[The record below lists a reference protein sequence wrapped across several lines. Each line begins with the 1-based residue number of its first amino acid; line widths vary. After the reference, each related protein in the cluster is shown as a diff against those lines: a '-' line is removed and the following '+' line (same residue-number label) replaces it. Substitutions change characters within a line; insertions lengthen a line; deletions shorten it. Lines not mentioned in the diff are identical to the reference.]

1 MSHNI
6 PYNESFVHFHYH
18 YRYYH
23 YYHQHRCFFLFLWD
37 LLYILWRDLR
47 ERQT

>member
-18 YRYYH
+18 CRYYR

-37 LLYILWRDLR
+37 LLCILWRDLR